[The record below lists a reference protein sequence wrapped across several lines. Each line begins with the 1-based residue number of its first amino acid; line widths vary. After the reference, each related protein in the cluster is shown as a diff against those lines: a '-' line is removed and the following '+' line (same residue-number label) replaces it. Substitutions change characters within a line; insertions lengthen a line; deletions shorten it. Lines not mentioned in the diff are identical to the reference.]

1 MKSDDK
7 EDRLRYLRAVQ
18 ATSRLRKRVWLG
30 AIVAVMASVT
40 ALLLRLWIDPL
51 LPAGFPYLTF
61 FPCVILVT
69 FFFGWRPGLVTAGLC
84 AAFAWFW
91 FIAPTRPMTANVQSF
106 VAILFYCLVVGVDI
120 LLINFLHRA
129 AEHIAEDQQVLA
141 DLYRDQRNMFGELQ
155 HRVANNMQFVSTLLA
170 LQKRRVV
177 GNPKEAGR
185 LLDEAQERIEMI
197 SRIHRQLY
205 DPEREKD
212 SLGPYLQ
219 GLCRDLLAASGAKT
233 IICHVDAAAVP
244 LDLARLTTLSLF
256 VVEVMTNAIKHA
268 FDEGQPGTILVALRY
283 EGPASLVLTVTD
295 DGRGLPP
302 GFETANHG
310 LGWRICNGLARQLK
324 GALTYMS
331 VRGTEVRL
339 VFPA

>member
-1 MKSDDK
+1 MQSDDN
-7 EDRLRYLRAVQ
+7 DGRMRYLRGVQ

-30 AIVAVMASVT
+30 SAVAIFASCL
-40 ALLLRLWIDPL
+40 ALFVRFWIDPL

-69 FFFGWRPGLVTAGLC
+69 FFFGWRPGLVSAVLC

-91 FIAPTRPMTANVQSF
+91 FVAPSKAAANVQSL
-106 VAILFYCLVVGVDI
+106 VAISFYCLVVGVDI

-170 LQKRRVV
+170 LQKRRVS
-177 GNPKEAGR
+177 GNPKEAAR
-185 LLDEAQERIEMI
+185 LLEEAQERIETI

-205 DPEREKD
+205 DPERETD

-219 GLCRDLLAASGAKT
+219 GICTDLLAASGARA
-233 IICHVDAAAVP
+233 IVCRVDAVAVSI
-244 LDLARLTTLSLF
+244 DLARLTALSLF
-256 VVEVMTNAIKHA
+256 VVEVTTNAIKHA
-268 FDEGQPGTILVALRY
+268 FEEGRAGRIEVALRHD
-283 EGPASLVLTVTD
+283 GPEALVLTVTD
-295 DGRGLPP
+295 DGRGLPAD
-302 GFETANHG
+302 FETANRG

-324 GALTYMS
+324 GALTYTS
-331 VRGTEVRL
+331 ARGTEVRL

>member
-1 MKSDDK
+1 MQSDDK
-7 EDRLRYLRAVQ
+7 DDRLRYLRAVQ

-30 AIVAVMASVT
+30 GGVAIIASCL
-40 ALLLRLWIDPL
+40 ALLLRLWIDPF
-51 LPAGFPYLTF
+51 LPTGFPYLTF

-69 FFFGWRPGLVTAGLC
+69 FFFGWRPGLVSAVVC

-91 FIAPTRPMTANVQSF
+91 FIAPSKTPAASVQSV

-129 AEHIAEDQQVLA
+129 AEHIAQDQQILA

-185 LLDEAQERIEMI
+185 LLDEAQERIETI

-212 SLGPYLQ
+212 LLGPYLQ
-219 GLCRDLLAASGAKT
+219 GICTDLLAASGARA
-233 IICHVDAAAVP
+233 IVCRVEAVAVSI
-244 LDLARLTTLSLF
+244 DLARLTTLSLF
-256 VVEVMTNAIKHA
+256 VVEVLTNAVKHA
-268 FDEGQPGTILVALRY
+268 FEEGRPGRIEVALRH
-283 EGPASLVLTVTD
+283 EGPDALVLTVID
-295 DGRGLPP
+295 DGRGLPAD
-302 GFETANHG
+302 FENANHG

-324 GALTYMS
+324 GAMTYTS